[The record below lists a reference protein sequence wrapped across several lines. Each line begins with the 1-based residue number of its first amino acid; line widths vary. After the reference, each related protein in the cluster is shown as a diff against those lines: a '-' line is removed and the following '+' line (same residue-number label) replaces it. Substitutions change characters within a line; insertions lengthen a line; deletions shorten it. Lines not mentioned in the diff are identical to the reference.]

1 MKVLVCGGR
10 KYSDRDLVYKV
21 LNVIHNGVKGGITTI
36 IHGGA
41 TGADSIAGDWSVNVL
56 KKEAEVYLANWNI
69 HKTAAGPI
77 RNRAGPI
84 RNRKMLK
91 EGKPDIVVA
100 FPGGSGTSD
109 MIKISVAAGVK
120 VFDIEK
126 KLVYNERNSVTKFT

>member
-10 KYSDRDLVYKV
+10 KFSDRDLVYKV

-41 TGADSIAGDWSVNVL
+41 TGADSIAGDWSANVL
-56 KKEAEVYLANWNI
+56 KKEAEVYLANWNM
-69 HKTAAGPI
+69 HKTA
-77 RNRAGPI
+77 AGPI

-109 MIKISVAAGVK
+109 MIKIATTAGVK

-126 KLVYNERNSVTKFT
+126 KLVYNESNSVTNFT

>member
-21 LNVIHNGVKGGITTI
+21 LNVIHNGVKGGITAI

-77 RNRAGPI
+77 RNR
-84 RNRKMLK
+84 KMLK

-100 FPGGSGTSD
+100 FPGGSGTAD
-109 MIKISVAAGVK
+109 MIKIATAAGVK

-126 KLVYNERNSVTKFT
+126 KLVYNESNSVTKFL

>member
-1 MKVLVCGGR
+1 MESQA
-10 KYSDRDLVYKV
+10 SDGFLLRP
-21 LNVIHNGVKGGITTI
+21 ITARPKRQRPDPL
-36 IHGGA
+36 GGA
-41 TGADSIAGDWSVNVL
+41 TGADSIAGDWSLNVL

-69 HKTAAGPI
+69 HKTA
-77 RNRAGPI
+77 AGPI

-109 MIKISVAAGVK
+109 MIKIATAAGVK

-126 KLVYNERNSVTKFT
+126 KLVYNESNSVIKFT

>member
-1 MKVLVCGGR
+1 MRVLVCGGR
-10 KYSDRDLVYKV
+10 KFSDRELLYKV
-21 LNVIHNGVKGGITTI
+21 LNIIHNGIKGGITTI

-41 TGADSIAGDWSVNVL
+41 SGADSIAGEWSVDVL
-56 KKEAEVYLANWNI
+56 KKEAEVYLANWNL
-69 HKTAAGPI
+69 HKTA
-77 RNRAGPI
+77 AGPI

-109 MIKISVAAGVK
+109 MIKIAAAAGVK

-126 KLVYNERNSVTKFT
+126 KLVHNENNSITKFL

>member
-1 MKVLVCGGR
+1 MRVLVCGGR
-10 KYSDRDLVYKV
+10 KFSDRELLYKV
-21 LNVIHNGVKGGITTI
+21 LNIIHNGIKGGITTI

-41 TGADSIAGDWSVNVL
+41 SGADSIAGDWSVNVL
-56 KKEAEVYLANWNI
+56 KKEAEVYLANWNL
-69 HKTAAGPI
+69 HKTA
-77 RNRAGPI
+77 AGPI

-109 MIKISVAAGVK
+109 MIKISVTAGVK

>member
-10 KYSDRDLVYKV
+10 KFSDRDLVYKV
-21 LNVIHNGVKGGITTI
+21 LNILHNGVKGGIKTI

-41 TGADSIAGDWSVNVL
+41 SGADSIAGDWSVDVL
-56 KKEAEVYLANWNI
+56 KKDAEVYPANWNL
-69 HKTAAGPI
+69 HKIAAGS
-77 RNRAGPI
+77 I

-109 MIKISVAAGVK
+109 MIKIAAAAGVK
-120 VFDIEK
+120 VFDIEN
-126 KLVYNERNSVTKFT
+126 KLVYNERNSVTKFS

>member
-10 KYSDRDLVYKV
+10 KFRDRDLAYKV

-41 TGADSIAGDWSVNVL
+41 SGADSIAGEWSADVL
-56 KKEAEVYLANWNI
+56 KKEAEVYLANWNL
-69 HKTAAGPI
+69 HKTA
-77 RNRAGPI
+77 AGPI

-109 MIKISVAAGVK
+109 MIKIAAAAGVK

-126 KLVYNERNSVTKFT
+126 KLVYNERNSVTKFL

>member
-10 KYSDRDLVYKV
+10 KFSDRDLLYKV

-56 KKEAEVYLANWNI
+56 KKEAEVYLANWNM
-69 HKTAAGPI
+69 HKTA
-77 RNRAGPI
+77 AGPI

-91 EGKPDIVVA
+91 EGKPDLVVA
-100 FPGGSGTSD
+100 FPGGSGTAD
-109 MIKISVAAGVK
+109 MIKIAVAAGLK

-126 KLVYNERNSVTKFT
+126 KLVYNERNSVTKFL

>member
-1 MKVLVCGGR
+1 MRVLVCGGR
-10 KYSDRDLVYKV
+10 KFSDRELLYKV
-21 LNVIHNGVKGGITTI
+21 LNIIHNGIKGGIKTI

-41 TGADSIAGDWSVNVL
+41 SGADSIAGDWSVNVL
-56 KKEAEVYLANWNI
+56 KKEAEVYLANWNL
-69 HKTAAGPI
+69 HKTA
-77 RNRAGPI
+77 AGPI

-109 MIKISVAAGVK
+109 MIKIATAAGVK

-126 KLVYNERNSVTKFT
+126 KLVYNERNSVTKFL

>member
-10 KYSDRDLVYKV
+10 KFSDRDLVYKV

-56 KKEAEVYLANWNI
+56 KKEAEVYLANWNM
-69 HKTAAGPI
+69 HKTA
-77 RNRAGPI
+77 AGPI

-91 EGKPDIVVA
+91 EGKPDLVVA
-100 FPGGSGTSD
+100 FPGGSGTAD
-109 MIKISVAAGVK
+109 MIKIAVAAGLK

-126 KLVYNERNSVTKFT
+126 KLVYNERNSVTKFL

>member
-10 KYSDRDLVYKV
+10 KFSDRDLLYKV

-56 KKEAEVYLANWNI
+56 KKEAEVYLANWNM
-69 HKTAAGPI
+69 HKTA
-77 RNRAGPI
+77 AGPI

-109 MIKISVAAGVK
+109 MIKIATAAGVK

-126 KLVYNERNSVTKFT
+126 KLVYNENNSVTNFT

>member
-10 KYSDRDLVYKV
+10 KFSDRDLVYKV
-21 LNVIHNGVKGGITTI
+21 LNIIHNGVKGGIKAI

-41 TGADSIAGDWSVNVL
+41 SGADSIAGDWSVDVL
-56 KKEAEVYLANWNI
+56 KKDAEVYPANWNL
-69 HKTAAGPI
+69 HKTA
-77 RNRAGPI
+77 AGPI

-100 FPGGSGTSD
+100 FPGGSGTAD
-109 MIKISVAAGVK
+109 MIKIATAAGVK

-126 KLVYNERNSVTKFT
+126 KLVYNESNSVIKFT